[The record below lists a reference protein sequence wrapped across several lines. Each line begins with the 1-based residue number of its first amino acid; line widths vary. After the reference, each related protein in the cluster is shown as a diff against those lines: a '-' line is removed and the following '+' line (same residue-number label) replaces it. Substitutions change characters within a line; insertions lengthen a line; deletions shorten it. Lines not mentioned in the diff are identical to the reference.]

1 MESIY
6 SRLRTHLDSM
16 PNGYPA
22 TKSGVEIEIL
32 KMIFTE
38 EEAELFMKLKMTFE
52 TPQQTAGRTGVD
64 IETLNRLLPQMT
76 RKGQLL
82 GIVLRNFSMY
92 KAMPFIFGIY
102 EFQLPRIDKEMALL
116 CEKYGE
122 EAFTRDF
129 FSKTPPLMKA
139 IPIGIEVKD
148 DTKIE
153 PYESVATF
161 IEGAKSWAVRDCICK
176 KEKELLGKR
185 CDKPMEVC
193 LSFAPVEHAF
203 DNDHASRAITK
214 EEAYSILRMSE
225 EAGLVH
231 MTSNV
236 KSGQYYICNC
246 CKCCC
251 GPLSKYI
258 AVSKNA
264 AAKSNYIAVVDKD
277 ACIACGVCADRCQA
291 GAVTINDYAVMRDC
305 IGCGLCVSTCPTG
318 AIKMVKREG
327 SEQVQVPEN
336 ESDWMAQRAEGRG
349 LGDEYKKLF

>member
-1 MESIY
+1 MELTY
-6 SRLRTHLDSM
+6 NLLREHLDNM
-16 PNGYPA
+16 PNGFPS

-38 EEAELFMKLKMTFE
+38 EEASVFMKLKMVFE
-52 TPQQTAGRTGVD
+52 TPQQISARSGID
-64 IETLNRLLPQMT
+64 IDTLKRVLPEMKN
-76 RKGQLL
+76 KGQVM
-82 GIVLRNFSMY
+82 GIAIKNFSLY
-92 KAMPFIFGIY
+92 KAVPFVFGIF
-102 EFQLPRIDKEMALL
+102 EFQLSRIDREMAILL
-116 CEKYGE
+116 EKYDN
-122 EAFTRDF
+122 EAFSADF

-153 PYESVATF
+153 PYESVAAL
-161 IEGAKSWAVRDCICK
+161 IEGAKSWSVRDCICK
-176 KEKELLGKR
+176 KGQSLLDKR

-203 DNDHASRAITK
+203 DDDQSSRAISK
-214 EEAYSILRMSE
+214 EEAYKILKLSE

-258 AVSKNA
+258 AVSKNS
-264 AAKSNYIAVVDKD
+264 AAKSNYVATVDTA
-277 ACIACGVCADRCQA
+277 ACISCGACVDRCQA
-291 GAVTINDYAVMRDC
+291 GAVKIDEYAVIKDC
-305 IGCGLCVSTCPTG
+305 IGCGLCISTCPTE
-318 AIKMVKREG
+318 AIKMVRRE
-327 SEQVQVPEN
+327 SSDTLHTPEN
-336 ESDWMAQRAEGRG
+336 ELEWMDLRAKGRG
-349 LGDEYKKLF
+349 LGDGYKKLF